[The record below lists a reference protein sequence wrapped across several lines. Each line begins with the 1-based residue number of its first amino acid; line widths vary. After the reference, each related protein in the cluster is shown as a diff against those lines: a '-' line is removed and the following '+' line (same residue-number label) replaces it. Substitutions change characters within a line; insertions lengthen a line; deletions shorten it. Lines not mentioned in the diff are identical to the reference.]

1 MLVNTA
7 PISPHNFKYTPEEKR
22 LIDVVTPEKKS
33 PFKLLEFVSGEKEP
47 ART

>member
-33 PFKLLEFVSGEKEP
+33 PFKLLEFVSGEKEA